1 MSLPSPWVDR
11 IFEKLTL
18 VYGQTFLA
26 RWRDVDLMAVKSDW
40 AHELA
45 GFAPKE
51 GESGA
56 ASVGAQ
62 AIAYALSNLDPS
74 APPTV
79 LQFRSLA
86 RRAPAPE
93 VPRLPEPKADP
104 ERVAAEL
111 AKLVPIVATARSTAD
126 TVDHKAWAKRIL
138 ARHEAGE
145 CNNHTPLRFAKEA
158 LGMATA

>member
-1 MSLPSPWVDR
+1 LPWIDR

-18 VYGQTFLA
+18 VYGQAFLA
-26 RWRDVDLMAVKSDW
+26 RWRDVDMLAVKSDW

-45 GFAPKE
+45 GFAPKQ

-56 ASVGAQ
+56 ACAGAQ
-62 AIAYALSNLDPS
+62 AIAYALANLDPA
-74 APPTV
+74 APPSV
-79 LQFRSLA
+79 LQFRAVA

-93 VPRLPEPKADP
+93 LPRLPEPKADP

-111 AKLVPIVATARSTAD
+111 AKLAPIVATVRAPVEP
-126 TVDHKAWAKRIL
+126 VDHKAWAKRLI
-138 ARHEAGE
+138 ARHTAGE
-145 CNNHTPLRFAKEA
+145 RLNHTALQFARQA